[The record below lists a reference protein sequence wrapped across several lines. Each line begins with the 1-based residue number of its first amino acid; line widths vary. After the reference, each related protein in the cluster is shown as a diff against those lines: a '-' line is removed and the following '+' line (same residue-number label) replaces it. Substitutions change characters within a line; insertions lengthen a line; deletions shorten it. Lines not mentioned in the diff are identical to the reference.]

1 MSTDPTVCVCVFNFF
16 LVENK
21 NSSVKMLYLAQSL
34 ICSEQSKYVTISLN
48 LLFIPSAC
56 SLSARNTASS

>member
-1 MSTDPTVCVCVFNFF
+1 MSTDPTVCVCAFKFF
-16 LVENK
+16 FVENK
-21 NSSVKMLYLAQSL
+21 NSSVKMMFLAQSL
-34 ICSEQSKYVTISLN
+34 ISSEQSNYVTISLN